1 VSRSKLK
8 ASRRAD
14 SRATVPGVRRFLKA
28 TLFLTA
34 ALVAAVAFY
43 VTVTLP
49 PASRQ
54 LTPALPPN
62 LVLGGYHIHS
72 NRSDGSG
79 SVDQIAAAAARAG
92 LVFIV
97 LTDHG
102 DGTRAPDPPVYRN
115 GVLCI
120 DAVEVNTL
128 GGHVVAMGLAAAA
141 PYPLAGET
149 ADVIEDVHRF
159 GGWAVAAHPDSP
171 KPDLRWTARDAPY
184 DAIEWLNV
192 DSEWRDNGV
201 RQLVGAAVRSFLRP
215 SEAVVSLFERPVR
228 TLQRWDS
235 AMVARP
241 VVSLAAVDAHAH
253 GLLGWTDTEEK
264 QARVFLS
271 RPSYEHLFRALAQVV
286 VLQAPPSGDAR
297 TDAARVLEALAVG
310 RSFSIVRGIASP
322 ASLEFSAQQN
332 GSEFAMGDRTLT
344 AGSAGTIRA
353 IVPQAPAARVELL
366 HNGRPLATG
375 QGSATYSGVI
385 TEGGYRVEVF
395 YEGFSVPWIV
405 SNPIYAGDATETPI
419 TPEPAP
425 ATPTFDVPQP
435 DQGWGIEH
443 EPSSTGAW
451 AKDRDAIRFT
461 YRLGPGKPAGQFA
474 ALASTISGNQGV
486 DRVEFTAR
494 AGAPVRLSV
503 QVRLPGGQTGN
514 RWRRSVYVD
523 QTPRKFVLRLRDFES
538 AERPTSLRPFVA
550 RVQSV
555 LFVIDTLNTTPGSE
569 GTIWI
574 SGVKL
579 GIGGE

>member
-1 VSRSKLK
+1 M
-8 ASRRAD
+8 
-14 SRATVPGVRRFLKA
+14 
-28 TLFLTA
+28 
-34 ALVAAVAFY
+34 AAVAFY

-49 PASRQ
+49 PSSRQ

-62 LVLGGYHIHS
+62 VLLGGYHIHS

-92 LVFIV
+92 LGFIV

-102 DGTRAPDPPVYRN
+102 DGTRAPDPPAYRN

-120 DAVEVNTL
+120 DAIEVNTL
-128 GGHVVAMGLAAAA
+128 GGHVVAMGLTSAA

-149 ADVIEDVHRF
+149 ADVIEDIHRL

-171 KPDLRWTARDAPY
+171 KPDLRWTASNVPY
-184 DAIEWLNV
+184 DAIEWMNV
-192 DSEWRDNGV
+192 DSEWRDNRV

-264 QARVFLS
+264 ETRVLFS
-271 RPSYEHLFRALAQVV
+271 RPSYEHLFRALAQAV
-286 VLQAPPSGDAR
+286 VLKAPPSGAAS
-297 TDAARVLEALAVG
+297 TDAASVLDALAAG

-332 GSEFAMGDRTLT
+332 GIGFAMGDRTLA
-344 AGSAGTIRA
+344 AGSTGTLRA
-353 IVPQAPAARVELL
+353 AVPQAPTARVELIR
-366 HNGRPLATG
+366 NGRPLATG
-375 QGSATYSGVI
+375 QGSATYSGEI
-385 TEGGYRVEVF
+385 TEGVYRVEVF

-405 SNPIYAGDATETPI
+405 SNPIYAADTAETPI
-419 TPEPAP
+419 APESAP

-443 EPSSTGAW
+443 EPSSTGTW
-451 AKDRDAIRFT
+451 VKDRNAIRFT

-474 ALASTISGNQGV
+474 ALASTISGTQGV
-486 DRVEFTAR
+486 DRVEFTAH
-494 AGAPVRLSV
+494 ASAPMRISV

-514 RWRRSVYVD
+514 RWRRSVYLD
-523 QTPRKFVLRLRDFES
+523 QTPRTLVLRLRDFQP

-550 RVQSV
+550 RVQTL
-555 LFVIDTLNTTPGSE
+555 LFVIDTLNTPPGSE